1 MKTYYI
7 EIDDCQNNTQAII
20 KVKASSENAAKT
32 KALKTLH
39 RDDEIFS
46 IDKETAKEMAEDGY
60 IIIDE
65 DGEEICLEDE
75 DDEEDEDY

>member
-1 MKTYYI
+1 METYYI

-20 KVKASSENAAKT
+20 RVEAASLEAAKT

-46 IDKETAKEMAEDGY
+46 IDKETAQSMSEDGY

-65 DGEEICLEDE
+65 DGEEICLDE
-75 DDEEDEDY
+75 DDEDDDN